1 MKLLVCHM
9 LARSLQ
15 NLFVCSGLRDCSK
28 RKQLHFQHHLLLHL
42 FHQKGSEAAAPA
54 AGLELVGLPLSLARL
69 LAGSRS
75 KPSTSSWPYQLIG
88 TETSCPEAS
97 QREGKQLAAA
107 APHVLPAA
115 VGRRCIPC
123 GSGLIYYQRNK
134 IFLI

>member
-1 MKLLVCHM
+1 MKLLACHM

-28 RKQLHFQHHLLLHL
+28 RKLHFQHHPLLHL

-54 AGLELVGLPLSLARL
+54 AGLELVGLPLSLVRL

-88 TETSCPEAS
+88 TEMSCPKAS

-107 APHVLPAA
+107 APHVLPA

-123 GSGLIYYQRNK
+123 GSARIYYQRNK

>member
-28 RKQLHFQHHLLLHL
+28 RKLHFQHHPLLHL

-88 TETSCPEAS
+88 TETSCPKAS

-107 APHVLPAA
+107 APHVLPA

-123 GSGLIYYQRNK
+123 GSALIYYQRNK

>member
-1 MKLLVCHM
+1 MKLLACHM

-28 RKQLHFQHHLLLHL
+28 RKLHFQHHPLLHL

-54 AGLELVGLPLSLARL
+54 AGLELVGLPLSLVRL

-88 TETSCPEAS
+88 TEMSCPKAS

-107 APHVLPAA
+107 APHVLPA

-123 GSGLIYYQRNK
+123 GSALIYYQRNK